1 MPDKARDR
9 AYILGDVLG
18 TRLAGMH
25 LSQLHLIAHSA
36 GAELI
41 ESAARVVRHQWP
53 ATTIHCTFL
62 DPFTGMGLE
71 GRSYYGQS
79 AHWADNYFVHDFKTD
94 VLPTGLIR
102 MPGETEGPL
111 DYAYN
116 VDVAAAA
123 SAAMSLPVYFS
134 GPDVTAGSTPAVG
147 SYSPSHDSPRQ
158 FYLSTVQATAP
169 GCAAG
174 YGFAFSQE
182 AGGWANALTHPR
194 HNDPPYALCS
204 SSTPSQNAAPVVTG
218 SALSLEAIPN
228 ATSAGGVTLFSGGG
242 ASLIAAGAI
251 EGGIQAKSAGTATWL
266 AVEVTITNNV
276 NFVQFDA
283 GFTDSNAAEGLLTCY
298 WNTNQIGMV
307 DERVGL
313 EGLQTYR
320 FTLPATVSEGCYT
333 LSFHLDSFTNA
344 TSITITNVATGFVG
358 ITQPIR
364 LDILSMDSNNAP
376 TLKLT
381 GASGYNYLVQSSTNL
396 VDWLPAAL
404 LVNTNGTVL
413 FADRAA
419 TNGSARFYRAM
430 MP

>member
-1 MPDKARDR
+1 M
-9 AYILGDVLG
+9 
-18 TRLAGMH
+18 
-25 LSQLHLIAHSA
+25 
-36 GAELI
+36 
-41 ESAARVVRHQWP
+41 
-53 ATTIHCTFL
+53 ATC
-62 DPFTGMGLE
+62 
-71 GRSYYGQS
+71 S
-79 AHWADNYFVHDFKTD
+79 
-94 VLPTGLIR
+94 VLP
-102 MPGETEGPL
+102 
-111 DYAYN
+111 
-116 VDVAAAA
+116 
-123 SAAMSLPVYFS
+123 
-134 GPDVTAGSTPAVG
+134 
-147 SYSPSHDSPRQ
+147 
-158 FYLSTVQATAP
+158 
-169 GCAAG
+169 
-174 YGFAFSQE
+174 
-182 AGGWANALTHPR
+182 
-194 HNDPPYALCS
+194 
-204 SSTPSQNAAPVVTG
+204 
-218 SALSLEAIPN
+218 LEAIPN

-251 EGGIQAKSAGTATWL
+251 QGGIQAKGVGTATWL
-266 AVEVTITNNV
+266 AVEVTVTNNV

-283 GFTDSNAAEGLLTCY
+283 GFTDTNAAEGLLTCY

-307 DERVGL
+307 DERVDL
-313 EGLQTYR
+313 VGLQTYR
-320 FTLPATVSEGCYT
+320 LPLPATVSEGCYT

>member
-62 DPFTGMGLE
+62 DPFTGRWLE